1 MISPMV
7 PETPDAMRSPCIH
20 TLGIRLSR
28 LSLLTSVALTFG
40 ATIASA
46 ADFSIPYKALP
57 PAPNPAF
64 SWSGFYLGA
73 DVGYSWGRDHLVE
86 YFTATNVFTGFEQ
99 KYNPNGVSGGVYAGA
114 NYQFGSTV
122 LGFEADFEPTR
133 ITGGWSD
140 PLVGGAGDTSINW
153 QGSARGRLGYAVDNV
168 LFYGTGGLA
177 FGKIGHTYTNILTG
191 ISETTSSVRTG
202 WTAGAGVEVAFTR
215 NILVRAEYRY
225 TDYGQ
230 SRYDSVTSF
239 PGLSGTQEPRFS
251 SVRVGAA
258 YKF

>member
-1 MISPMV
+1 MA
-7 PETPDAMRSPCIH
+7 PESPDAMRSLCIH

-40 ATIASA
+40 ATVAGA
-46 ADFSIPYKALP
+46 ADLSIPYKALP

-153 QGSARGRLGYAVDNV
+153 Q
-168 LFYGTGGLA
+168 
-177 FGKIGHTYTNILTG
+177 
-191 ISETTSSVRTG
+191 
-202 WTAGAGVEVAFTR
+202 
-215 NILVRAEYRY
+215 
-225 TDYGQ
+225 
-230 SRYDSVTSF
+230 
-239 PGLSGTQEPRFS
+239 
-251 SVRVGAA
+251 
-258 YKF
+258 